1 MPMNDSMLAMPML
14 IGPTML
20 AQAGGVVTPA
30 LPAHPE
36 AGAAPAGSVPPATTG
51 APGGP
56 APSAP
61 TPTPS
66 PSLQP
71 LLFLAVAMVLILV
84 LPQIFGRKQQRKRAE
99 MLAGIRKMDRVQT
112 IGGVIG
118 TVVELRDDEIVLK
131 VDEGTNTRI
140 RFAKAAVQAV
150 LKSGGGPASSNGSA
164 GAEVEAKAG
173 GQGIKA

>member
-1 MPMNDSMLAMPML
+1 MPMNNTMQAMPTP
-14 IGPTML
+14 IGYWL
-20 AQAGGVVTPA
+20 LGQAGGVVTPA

-36 AGAAPAGSVPPATTG
+36 AGAAPATSAPPATTG
-51 APGGP
+51 APGSP
-56 APSAP
+56 APAAP
-61 TPTPS
+61 QSS

-164 GAEVEAKAG
+164 GAEVEVKAG